1 MLMMV
6 SFPLLLRIQNVKLIP
21 PSNVTQVGLRNYLSE
36 DTQINIKSA
45 DGRAFTLKAAFVFIT
60 ESSMKPNIFYKLT
73 TDAEMNPIHPKL
85 LCGRSTFFRRFASFQ
100 KTKLIPEDH
109 DYGIAVGAPQ
119 TLHDGNLRMLNEDLK
134 NTVGFSEGGD
144 VLSENIVTIKEE
156 SLASR
161 GHHVPVKVPCTE
173 TAKFYQLVRV
183 RFKI

>member
-1 MLMMV
+1 
-6 SFPLLLRIQNVKLIP
+6 
-21 PSNVTQVGLRNYLSE
+21 
-36 DTQINIKSA
+36 
-45 DGRAFTLKAAFVFIT
+45 
-60 ESSMKPNIFYKLT
+60 MKPNIFYKLT

-173 TAKFYQLVRV
+173 TAKFYQLLTTIEDPSIHLVKESTVKRKDIRRQMASTSIRNLASHLAAV
-183 RFKI
+183 TYANLRHVTEKWNAPKRLPIGCVKL